1 MDGKGRLLKESI
13 KACRDGFLAIAG
25 FSFFINLLVLTAPLY
40 MMEVF
45 DRVLM
50 SRSTETLFM
59 LTLIAGVALM
69 VMAGLEIVRSSLM
82 VRLSNWLD
90 GRLGGAL
97 LSASVETSL
106 RNEKDPTIQGV
117 RDLATLRTF
126 LTGPGI
132 FPILDA
138 PWMPVFIV
146 VIFVLNPLLG
156 WISLIGALILFALAL
171 ANEFS
176 TRGLLQHA
184 GAASMKAMVQAEAS
198 ARNAA
203 AIGAMGMMPN
213 MIRRWNADNDRS
225 MTLLKKAST
234 RGGVITASSKFAR
247 MFLQI
252 GIMGAGAW
260 LVINGKMLA
269 GGMIAASILM
279 GRALAPVE
287 QAIGAW
293 KNVVGARGAYGRIQ
307 ALLERTAPRGDSMA
321 LPHPEGRLSVEDVT
335 FRYPGAKEAVV
346 RHVGFALEPGE
357 VLGLIGPSAVGK
369 TTLAQLV
376 VGNLEPAM
384 GCVRLDGADL
394 AKWPSDDRGR
404 HIGYL
409 PQDVELFSGKVRE
422 NIARMADG
430 EGEPVVEAARTAGIH
445 EMVLNL
451 SEGYETEI
459 GHGGA
464 ALSGGQ
470 RQRIALA
477 RAVYGNPS
485 LVVLDEPSASLD
497 VVGEEALLSAI
508 ETLKSRGVTIMII
521 AHRPNVLRYVD
532 KILVLRDG
540 AVQAFGPR
548 DEILARIRGE
558 GNDGSEKS
566 EAPHG

>member
-13 KACRDGFLAIAG
+13 KACRDGFIAIAG

-40 MMEVF
+40 MMQVF

-50 SRSTETLFM
+50 SRSAETLFM

-69 VMAGLEIVRSSLM
+69 VMAGLEMVRTSLM
-82 VRLSNWLD
+82 IRLSNWLD
-90 GRLGGAL
+90 GRLGGNL
-97 LSASVETSL
+97 LSASVENSL

-138 PWMPVFIV
+138 PWTPIFLA
-146 VIFVLNPLLG
+146 VIFILNPLLG
-156 WISLIGALILFALAL
+156 GISLICAVFFFALAL

-176 TRGLLQHA
+176 TRALLQQA
-184 GAASMKAMVQAEAS
+184 GAASMKAMIQAEAS

-203 AIGAMGMMPN
+203 AIDAMGMMPN

-225 MTLLKKAST
+225 MAFQKKASA
-234 RGGVITASSKFAR
+234 RGGAITAGSKFTR

-260 LVINGKMLA
+260 LVINGKMLP

-287 QAIGAW
+287 QAIGTW
-293 KNVVGARGAYGRIQ
+293 KNVIGARAAYGRIQ
-307 ALLERTAPRGDSMA
+307 SLLERTAPRRDSMA
-321 LPHPEGRLSVEDVT
+321 LPHPEGRLSVEDVSY
-335 FRYPGAKEAVV
+335 RYPGAKEPVV
-346 RHVGFALEPGE
+346 RHVGFVLDPGE
-357 VLGLIGPSAVGK
+357 TLGLIGPSAAGK
-369 TTLAQLV
+369 TTLAQLI

-430 EGEPVVEAARTAGIH
+430 EGEPVVEAARMAGVH
-445 EMVLNL
+445 EMVLDL

-459 GHGGA
+459 GYGGA

-477 RAVYGNPS
+477 RAIYGNPS

-497 VVGEEALLSAI
+497 VVGEEALLRAI
-508 ETLKSRGVTIMII
+508 AKLKKLGVTIVII
-521 AHRPNVLRYVD
+521 AHRPNVLMSVD

-548 DEILARIRGE
+548 DEILARIKGE
-558 GNDGSEKS
+558 
-566 EAPHG
+566 AAHG